1 MTAPDKAIAVLVA
14 DDHEDSLFALAT
26 LLRINGY
33 TVLAART
40 TAEASALAAS
50 ALASGK
56 HCDLLVGDIQFPDG
70 SGLDLMRDLRARYG
84 LQGIAVSGWTGTQ
97 DVEAALEAG
106 FDRHLPKPITFPDL
120 LAAVRE
126 LTADRATGTRGRNE
140 SGRLDGGP
148 AVPGG

>member
-1 MTAPDKAIAVLVA
+1 MNADGEAISVLVA
-14 DDHEDSLFALAT
+14 DDHEDSLSALAT
-26 LLRINGY
+26 LLRISGY

-40 TAEASALAAS
+40 LSEAS
-50 ALASGK
+50 ALASGQ

-84 LQGIAVSGWTGTQ
+84 LKGIAISGYTAAP
-97 DVEAALEAG
+97 DVEAALQAG
-106 FDRHLPKPITFPDL
+106 FIRHLPKPIMFPDL

-140 SGRLDGGP
+140 PGRPDGGL
-148 AVPGG
+148 AVPRG